1 MEIKVYK
8 QEYNWELEEG
18 QDIILYSNFVVTK
31 TKYNRKLHKGLCI
44 LHKELDTI
52 DIWDLGWESFG
63 VYYKL
68 NDYILDIH
76 SDGQCKIYKVNINK
90 FKYNNQDFSEDVWEL
105 LTLEI
110 VNNKHDLKKLMIKLN
125 IIENGNKE

>member
-18 QDIILYSNFVVTK
+18 QDIIIYSDFVVTK
-31 TKYNRKLHKGLCI
+31 TKYNRKLHNSLCV

-52 DIWDLGWESFG
+52 DIRDLGWESFG

-76 SDGQCKIYKVNINK
+76 SDGQCKIYKVNINI

-105 LTLEI
+105 LTSEI
-110 VNNKHDLKKLMIKLN
+110 VNNKHELRKLMIKLN
-125 IIENGNKE
+125 II